1 MWLSSIWTG
10 LTIWIP
16 SWHSCNLCG
25 INPKRPH
32 QEEFTMFDLSGNI
45 ALITGAS
52 GGIGAAI
59 ARALHTSGATVVLH
73 GTRAERLAELAGE
86 LGDHAHAVTAN
97 LSSREEVAGLVDAA
111 AEAAGAPVSILV
123 NNAGITRDNLTMRMK
138 DEEWDDV
145 LNVNMTAAMMLA
157 RASLRSMM
165 KARHG
170 RIISVSSIVGVTG
183 NPGQAN
189 YAASKAGMIG
199 FSKALAAEVASR
211 GITVNAVAPGF
222 IATPMTDALG
232 DAQQEAL
239 LGRVPMGRLGSAE
252 EVAAAVT
259 FLASGEASYITGS
272 TIHVNGGMAML

>member
-1 MWLSSIWTG
+1 
-10 LTIWIP
+10 
-16 SWHSCNLCG
+16 
-25 INPKRPH
+25 
-32 QEEFTMFDLSGNI
+32 MFDLSGNI

-59 ARALHTSGATVVLH
+59 ARALHASGAGVVLH
-73 GTRAERLAELAGE
+73 GTRAARLAELAGE
-86 LGDHAHAVTAN
+86 LGDRSHVVTAN
-97 LSSREEVAGLVDAA
+97 LSSREEAAGLIDAA
-111 AEAAGAPVSILV
+111 GEAAGAPVSILV
-123 NNAGITRDNLTMRMK
+123 NNAGITRDNLAMRMT

-170 RIISVSSIVGVTG
+170 RIISVSSIVGVIG

-222 IATPMTDALG
+222 IETPMTDALG
-232 DAQQEAL
+232 DSQQEAL

-259 FLASGEASYITGS
+259 FLASNEASYITGS